1 MNLTTGNLFID
12 TGFSQ
17 CCHFQEKACGDAVA
31 FKRIPAEER
40 LLAVLADGLGHGV
53 KANILALMTTT
64 MALRFSAEDREI
76 VHSAEIIMDALPV
89 CQVRQISYAT
99 FTIVDTRLGGVT
111 RIVEMGNPEF
121 LLLRHGRPFPVEGR
135 EFSSPKYRERAM
147 TAYTFQAQA
156 EDRVLFFSD
165 GVTQAGLGTPRFPLG
180 WRGSGVE
187 EYAAAQV
194 AAQPDIC
201 AQELSERIL
210 REAVAHEPGQ
220 RPADDISCACLYF
233 RKPRRM
239 LLFTGPPFDQARDA
253 ECARTFREFE
263 GTKVISGGTSA
274 EIISRELGR
283 PLTIDL
289 DTVSGDLP
297 PLSRMPGV
305 DLVTEGIF
313 TLTRAARYLEN
324 NEFSKLDPA
333 GRLVELMRRN
343 DIIEFLVGTRI
354 NEAHQ
359 DPNLPVDLELRRNII
374 KRLGA
379 VLSDRYMKEVRIHF
393 V

>member
-1 MNLTTGNLFID
+1 M
-12 TGFSQ
+12 
-17 CCHFQEKACGDAVA
+17 
-31 FKRIPAEER
+31 
-40 LLAVLADGLGHGV
+40 
-53 KANILALMTTT
+53 
-64 MALRFSAEDREI
+64 
-76 VHSAEIIMDALPV
+76 
-89 CQVRQISYAT
+89 
-99 FTIVDTRLGGVT
+99 
-111 RIVEMGNPEF
+111 
-121 LLLRHGRPFPVEGR
+121 
-135 EFSSPKYRERAM
+135 
-147 TAYTFQAQA
+147 
-156 EDRVLFFSD
+156 
-165 GVTQAGLGTPRFPLG
+165 
-180 WRGSGVE
+180 
-187 EYAAAQV
+187 
-194 AAQPDIC
+194 
-201 AQELSERIL
+201 
-210 REAVAHEPGQ
+210 
-220 RPADDISCACLYF
+220 
-233 RKPRRM
+233 
-239 LLFTGPPFDQARDA
+239 
-253 ECARTFREFE
+253 
-263 GTKVISGGTSA
+263 ISGGTSA

-297 PLSRMPGV
+297 PLSRMPGA